1 MAGFI
6 TAAIAGIGSSGIGSA
21 IVRILVAYG
30 LSRLLN
36 KQAPTEAD
44 KGIRLQLQPDTTN
57 PIPLLYGSAYFSGN
71 ITDAQLTNDRQT
83 LWTCLT
89 LSEVDHLATRFGDNA
104 PVNTFIEEV
113 YWNSQ
118 VVTFMSDGITIDYC
132 TNSDGTVDTSPRG
145 LVKIY
150 LYKDGSANGTLPSDF
165 LALPTPPA
173 LPADARSLF
182 PGWEMPVAGSV
193 NQAMTKLTFALV
205 KVDYNRDKGIT
216 SLPTLKF
223 KVSNNLYQPGTA
235 IYSFMRNSISG
246 PGFSVDEIDSSSLYQ
261 LNSYAAEAIDFY
273 NEDTDIVETLGD
285 RYQINGL
292 INPQKNAMANLQ
304 EIAISCGVFINYDIT
319 TGKWGVKIN
328 RDAAP
333 VLHFDD
339 SNITSGIDLTG
350 TSLDSQYNSIELEF
364 PSRMIQDQFDIIA
377 LDLPAEYRNDNEP
390 DNVLKIRASMLN
402 EPVQARQ
409 LAYMELYQNRAD
421 RVITFTS
428 DYSKINVESAD
439 IITVTN
445 AVYGFVNQQF
455 RVIRVREIENEEGGL
470 AVEITAQEYDS
481 TIYTAGGQPRRP
493 RTPTEAIDLPSI
505 GVINAPIAPIV
516 IVANNNRQPSILL
529 TGIVPYGLVDR
540 FEFWYSTDNWVNYNL
555 IVSEKNANG
564 SPYTTS
570 NVILARV
577 ATLPAG
583 TYKFKARA
591 GNESVFSDYSA
602 ESTELVW
609 APVQTTDATTE
620 STSFISSVLPS
631 LAMGALAYF
640 AYKALYP
647 QLLEALSQT
656 ELGKLLGIED
666 PAQVAAAKAAIEA
679 QAAAYKIIN
688 AGGASLS
695 AALDDSVSFIAGA
708 GIDIT
713 VPLGSHDIVIALKEG
728 AYVNPNDYSSGLVS
742 ADFNGNYKKYLDNC
756 RAVRSWPAKK
766 HVVPATPA
774 RDIYITGE
782 SEWYDVCY
790 KKNVWTL
797 TMPNLELV
805 QNIKVGETAYLSNLT
820 PIIWTDS
827 SPTKNARTLRIRR
840 VEGDKYTVLRTW
852 IANNAGDTS
861 VPLWTEDCTIDP
873 WDRALFPSTDY
884 PNYLEIKGYDFARL
898 ADLTPLLGQDS
909 GNLILATKAGTPE
922 VEFILTPKPEIYVFA
937 RICLNPDGT
946 EQQLDFN

>member
-1 MAGFI
+1 M
-6 TAAIAGIGSSGIGSA
+6 TAAIAAIGSSGVGSA

-36 KQAPTEAD
+36 KEPPVEAD

-104 PVNTFIEEV
+104 PVDTFIEEV

-150 LYKDGSANGTLPSDF
+150 LYKDGSANSTLPSDF

-182 PGWEMPVAGSV
+182 PGWEMPVTGSV

-223 KVSNNLYQPGTA
+223 KVSNNLYQPGSA

-246 PGFSVDEIDSSSLYQ
+246 PGLSVDEIDSASLYQ
-261 LNSYAAEAIDFY
+261 LNVYAAQEIDFY

-304 EIAISCGVFINYDIT
+304 EIAISCGVFINYDIAS
-319 TGKWGVKIN
+319 GKWGVKIN

-364 PSRMIQDQFDIIA
+364 PSRMIQDQFDVIT

-390 DNVLKIRASMLN
+390 DNVLKIRTSMLN
-402 EPVQARQ
+402 EPVQARE

-421 RVITFTS
+421 RIITFTS

-455 RVIRVREIENEEGGL
+455 RVVRVREIENEEGGL

-481 TIYTAGGQPRRP
+481 TIYTAGGMPRRP

-505 GVINAPIAPIV
+505 GVIDAPIAPTV
-516 IVANNNRQPSILL
+516 IESNNNRQPSILL

-540 FEFWYSTDNWVNYNL
+540 FEFWYSSDNWTTYNL
-555 IVSEKNANG
+555 LASEKNANG
-564 SPYTTS
+564 SPYATS
-570 NVILARV
+570 NTILARI
-577 ATLPAG
+577 ATLEAG

-591 GNESVFSDYSA
+591 GNESVFSDYSPT
-602 ESTELVW
+602 STELVW
-609 APVQTTDATTE
+609 APVQTTDAATDSSSFM
-620 STSFISSVLPS
+620 STVLPM
-631 LAMGALAYF
+631 LGMGALAYF

-647 QLLEALSQT
+647 ELLKQLSQT
-656 ELGKLLGIED
+656 ELGQLLGIED
-666 PAQVAAAKAAIEA
+666 PAKVAEAEAALAAQSA
-679 QAAAYKIIN
+679 GFRIIN
-688 AGGASLS
+688 AGGSSLS
-695 AALDDSVSFIAGA
+695 AGVDDTVSFTAGPGIA
-708 GIDIT
+708 IT
-713 VPLGSHDIVIALKEG
+713 VAEGSHDIVIAVKDG
-728 AYVNPNDYSSGLVS
+728 AYVNPNDFNSGLVS
-742 ADFNGNYKKYLDNC
+742 ADFDRAGKKYLDDC
-756 RAVRSWPAKK
+756 KAVRAWPPKK

-774 RDIYITGE
+774 RDIYITEE

-805 QNIKVGETAYLSNLT
+805 QHIKVGQTAYLSNLT
-820 PIIWTDS
+820 PILWTDS
-827 SPTKNARTLRIRR
+827 SPTKNDRVLRIRR

-852 IANNAGDTS
+852 IANSAGDLP
-861 VPLWTEDCTIDP
+861 VPPWTEECTLDP

-884 PNYLEIKGYDFARL
+884 PNYSELKGYDYARL

-922 VEFILTPKPEIYVFA
+922 IEFILTPKPEIYVFA

-946 EQQLDFN
+946 EQQLDFNN